1 MSEKEYGNII
11 IKYPELIEAGLVLE
25 GREVNVFN
33 RKIDLLFKDEYNR
46 QLIVELK
53 VVPIND
59 KHIGQII
66 DYYSALSKNGAR
78 LMLISPQIP
87 FIKKNTL
94 NNLGIEWKEL
104 TFEYISNFL
113 INKNDSTFES
123 NNNKSSFSENL
134 NFRTESIITPFNNE
148 IHFEEMQARIIFN
161 DKYNII
167 NPKNMDI
174 LTSIENANIY
184 LKFEQRI
191 FEKYNNPPYIV
202 YTYAKGTEKSW
213 GFGTSYRQS
222 SETNEQKQFWSR
234 LIWIHFT
241 GAGKGLKKM
250 QIDIP
255 DKYNGYFK
263 KYPSIP
269 QKPEN
274 FKQYAIN
281 YLIIGDYLSMDTI
294 DEIMEMICSIN
305 LDNPI

>member
-11 IKYPELIEAGLVLE
+11 IKYPELIEDGLILE

-113 INKNDSTFES
+113 TNKNDSTFES
-123 NNNKSSFSENL
+123 SNNKSSFSENL

-148 IHFEEMQARIIFN
+148 IHFEGMQARIKFK
-161 DKYNII
+161 DRYNI
-167 NPKNMDI
+167 NKTKNMDI
-174 LTSIENANIY
+174 LTESVNAEIY
-184 LKFEQRI
+184 LKFEQKL
-191 FEKYNNPPYIV
+191 FDAHNNPPYIT
-202 YTYAKGTEKSW
+202 YTYPNNPEKSW
-213 GFGTSYRQS
+213 GFGKSYPQYKES
-222 SETNEQKQFWSR
+222 IDTDYFSR
-234 LIWIHFT
+234 LIWVHFT
-241 GAGKGLKKM
+241 GREPRKL
-250 QIDIP
+250 QIDIS
-255 DKYNGYFK
+255 DRHLGHFR
-263 KYPSIP
+263 KYPNIP

-274 FKQYAIN
+274 FKKWAIN
-281 YLIIGDYLSMDTI
+281 YLIISDYLNLDTI
-294 DEIMEMICSIN
+294 DEIMEMICSIK
-305 LDNPI
+305 L